1 MSLIKSTEVRFQIEH
16 DSHFANV
23 PYTFVGRALVNYY
36 HEHGNENPEDD
47 YWNTVDVLE
56 CWVAFAS
63 TDLPREKYVWYKLPK
78 DGKLNGFGLSEAI
91 EIHNS
96 IKYAALENAVST
108 LGAEIELPGK
118 CINQTEGIWVF
129 EDRPESN
136 ATHILHQVI
145 ATAHHD
151 PELSETLKTNAT
163 IPKTRPAHTPP
174 NRQIRRH
181 GANSRNA
188 GTV

>member
-16 DSHFANV
+16 DSQFAAV

-47 YWNTVDVLE
+47 HWNTVDVLE

-78 DGKLNGFGLSEAI
+78 DRRLDGFSLRESI
-91 EIHNS
+91 EIHNAT
-96 IKYAALENAVST
+96 KDQCLDNAVST

-118 CINQTEGIWVF
+118 VIDPENGIWVF
-129 EDRPESN
+129 DDRPESN

-151 PELSETLKTNAT
+151 SEINAT
-163 IPKTRPAHTPP
+163 IVTPE
-174 NRQIRRH
+174 
-181 GANSRNA
+181 
-188 GTV
+188 